1 MTWSSGLPL
10 GDEAMSVKV
19 TVRQLQEK
27 LPELL
32 DRAVESGEECIVQ
45 RNGKDYAVVVSVRE
59 WRRRSLGR
67 RLDTLGPAYRLP
79 KRKQSRAEQLLG
91 KNQLGALTPAERREL
106 DALLR
111 ECDAVML
118 RRAAAMDRLP

>member
-1 MTWSSGLPL
+1 
-10 GDEAMSVKV
+10 MSVKV

-79 KRKQSRAEQLLG
+79 KRKQSRAEQLLA
-91 KNQLGALTPAERREL
+91 KNQLGSLTPAERREL